1 MDWIKAVKKQVP
13 VGVVCLLSGLTLGV
27 SAAETDAE
35 WMKARMGV
43 LIEQSRGTLPDGRAV
58 FYADGTRHYNLIFT
72 RGFAYIHQWAGDLI
86 PADEVKG
93 YLDYLLGGQ
102 RADGCIPDRVN
113 SAGRAIYSP
122 GGEDSPLADHA
133 VDNAAFLASTVCR
146 YVQETGDLDFFRKHE
161 PALKRGLDFIRRSPT
176 NGLVF
181 NPTDEPQCVYGFTDI
196 VQKTGHLLFSSVLYY
211 DACKQMA
218 EVCEQADCGNPVEYS
233 KRAWF
238 IKDHISV
245 LWDETSGAFFA
256 ADEQCRQLDIW
267 GTAFVLHHDLA
278 TDEQEK
284 RALDFL
290 VDQVDQYVQK
300 GQIRHLLEPETWDAL
315 FVEKPAGVYQNG
327 GYWATPLSWM
337 IPVIER
343 RDPELGQ
350 QLLSDCLADFRAR
363 GIHEWVYGE
372 KTVLKN
378 YLVSASSVYSL
389 LRDK

>member
-218 EVCEQADCGNPVEYS
+218 AVCEQADCGNPVEYS